1 MRPIL
6 SRLKHWKLHPFW
18 GTATVATLGCALP
31 LSLGLFSG
39 HSGFL
44 WASVGAFQAA
54 QSNPLH
60 RFGMLRMLLLIVL
73 GAASVGLGFWSAP
86 EPLASLVVFASGGLL
101 LAWFQRFG
109 SETGKL
115 GISMLV
121 CLCLGQGQQS
131 LGNTP
136 NPYAVA
142 MLFTLGGLWVAL
154 LAFGLRGLHGLRM
167 WPYTPRLFS
176 VLKVL
181 RRHANRLPQQEWR
194 MYAIGCTLACALA
207 GLLVN
212 LAHLPRSY
220 WLSLALVASLQMD
233 FTDRLLRKLQV
244 ALAGL
249 LAAAVL
255 VLIGYSLQNP
265 SQMVMV
271 VLPLILLNRAFQM
284 KDYGFFV
291 MQMTFCFVLLTES
304 LARDWEQY
312 QWRLINSLI
321 GVTLALLVALL
332 VYGVHLLI
340 QRRAVQLASAASVP
354 PEPETQPRT

>member
-1 MRPIL
+1 MR
-6 SRLKHWKLHPFW
+6 RLLPHLKQWKIHPFW
-18 GTATVATLGCALP
+18 GTAMVATLGCALP
-31 LSLGLFSG
+31 LLLGLFSG

-44 WASVGAFQAA
+44 WASIGAFQAA

-73 GAASVGLGFWSAP
+73 GATSVGLGFWSAAD
-86 EPLASLVVFASGGLL
+86 PLTSLLVFASGGLL

-131 LGNTP
+131 LGNIP

-167 WPYTPRLFS
+167 WPYMPRLFS

-181 RRHANRLPQQEWR
+181 RRHASRLPRQEWR
-194 MYAIGCTLACALA
+194 MYALGCTLACALA
-207 GLLVN
+207 GLIVN
-212 LAHLPRSY
+212 LAHLPRGY

-233 FTDRLLRKLQV
+233 FTDELLRKLQV

-249 LAAAVL
+249 IAAGLL
-255 VLIGYSLQNP
+255 VLIGHTLQSP
-265 SQMVMV
+265 PQMVMI

-312 QWRLINSLI
+312 QWRLINSMI
-321 GVTLALLVALL
+321 GVALALLVALL
-332 VYGVHLLI
+332 VYGVHLLML
-340 QRRAVQLASAASVP
+340 RRASRLAAVA
-354 PEPETQPRT
+354 QPRTDSQP